1 MIYELE
7 ETGLASHLFGDWK
20 ETMIYSC
27 VQKVMGKLYV
37 VDPKEPKS
45 VMAVLGDFIFFAGE
59 PCREFVMKKPEK
71 FVIMVPQTGTWAH
84 LIEECYKDKC
94 RQVTR
99 YAMKKDTVFDKDRL
113 TDLLAGCP
121 EGYRLHFIDEALY
134 EQCRKN
140 QWSEDLVSVFESKK
154 EYMEK
159 GLGVVAVKDG
169 EIAAGA
175 SSYTRYREG
184 IEIEVDT
191 RVDERRKH
199 LATACC
205 ARLILECL
213 ERGLYPSW
221 DAQNLNSVHLAEKL
235 GYELSHEYTA
245 YEVIGSEC

>member
-20 ETMIYSC
+20 ETAIYSC

-59 PCREFVMKKPEK
+59 PCRELVMNKPEG
-71 FVIMVPQTGTWAH
+71 FVIMVPQTEEWAH

-221 DAQNLNSVHLAEKL
+221 DAQNLHSVHLAEKL